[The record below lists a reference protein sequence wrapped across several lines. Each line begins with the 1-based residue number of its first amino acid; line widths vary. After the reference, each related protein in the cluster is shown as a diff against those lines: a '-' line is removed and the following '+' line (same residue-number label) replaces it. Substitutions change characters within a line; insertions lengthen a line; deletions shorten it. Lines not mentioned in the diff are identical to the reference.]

1 MCVQGNGQDLNDE
14 TPGGDQETKVKKE
27 GFFSSIGNIV
37 SDFTGN
43 IIKDFQGEEERSGKI
58 SVSNFPSIKIRMKAL
73 IVIDLKHENMC

>member
-37 SDFTGN
+37 SDFTEN
-43 IIKDFQGEEERSGKI
+43 IIKDFQGEEDITSQI
-58 SVSNFPSIKIRMKAL
+58 IIA
-73 IVIDLKHENMC
+73 